1 MQCGCNLF
9 TELIDEGVLR
19 KPMAINTI
27 FNEIHIVIESMLED
41 MDDFTCTPIYKKKKK
56 IT

>member
-19 KPMAINTI
+19 KPMAINAI